1 MLRLHLLFFRYAASA
16 LAASS
21 ALRFAF
27 GFALPLAGPP
37 MIARMGLGGTYTFLA
52 GVMLVLGIPFPIWI
66 YYRGEELRKYNR
78 WAI

>member
-1 MLRLHLLFFRYAASA
+1 MLTSSFLGLRYAASA

-27 GFALPLAGPP
+27 GFGIPLAGPP
-37 MIARMGLGGTYTFLA
+37 MLAKMGLGGTYTFLA

-66 YYRGEELRKYNR
+66 YYHGEQLRKHSR